1 MGNVIKVACKWF
13 LNGLRTKCVENAS
26 QFNEDFIKS
35 HNKVSDERYFFEVDV
50 QYPKKLHDFHNDIT
64 FLLKRMKTEKVE
76 KSVDNLQEKKENV
89 IHISNLKRALSH
101 GLILRKVHRATT
113 FTQKA
118 SLKSYIDV
126 NTELRKETKN
136 YIEKDFFKPM
146 NNAVF
151 GKTME
156 NLRSHRDMKL
166 IRNEARRN
174 YLVSGPNYHTTIF
187 FQEIY

>member
-1 MGNVIKVACKWF
+1 M
-13 LNGLRTKCVENAS
+13 
-26 QFNEDFIKS
+26 
-35 HNKVSDERYFFEVDV
+35 H
-50 QYPKKLHDFHNDIT
+50 
-64 FLLKRMKTEKVE
+64 
-76 KSVDNLQEKKENV
+76 EKKENI
-89 IHISNLKRALSH
+89 IHISNLKRALNH
-101 GLILRKVHRATT
+101 GLILRKVHGVIT
-113 FTQKA
+113 FTQKS

-151 GKTME
+151 GKTLE

-166 IRNEARRN
+166 IRRN

>member
-1 MGNVIKVACKWF
+1 MHGVI
-13 LNGLRTKCVENAS
+13 
-26 QFNEDFIKS
+26 
-35 HNKVSDERYFFEVDV
+35 
-50 QYPKKLHDFHNDIT
+50 
-64 FLLKRMKTEKVE
+64 
-76 KSVDNLQEKKENV
+76 
-89 IHISNLKRALSH
+89 
-101 GLILRKVHRATT
+101 T
-113 FTQKA
+113 FTQKS
-118 SLKSYIDV
+118 SLKLYIDV